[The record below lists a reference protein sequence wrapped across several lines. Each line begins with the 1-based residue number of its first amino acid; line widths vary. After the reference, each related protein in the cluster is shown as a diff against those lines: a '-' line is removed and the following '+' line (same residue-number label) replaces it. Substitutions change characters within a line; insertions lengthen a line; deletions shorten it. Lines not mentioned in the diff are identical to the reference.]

1 KLALKYHPDKNPDN
15 PEAADTFKEI
25 NNANSI
31 LNDDGKRRI
40 YEEYGSMGLYVSEQF
55 GEESVKY
62 YFLMSKWWFKYGN
75 GDNTSVYS
83 GPMSRTGSSRSD
95 REVFLYVCDT
105 VIIVQPI
112 PVAVP
117 IAVSSPVAESINLG
131 PASPV
136 GDNPTSP
143 VAAENPGETL
153 PESACP
159 YRDPAAFHHRR
170 GSRDL
175 PACSQPAHLQA
186 PAVTLPSQ
194 PCLPAGALPSGGHGQ
209 APRGP
214 HPGAP
219 SSQPGQLSPE
229 PGLTSASQPASQ
241 STPHTVAKVQPNGHG
256 WHAAKRPGLLMT

>member
-1 KLALKYHPDKNPDN
+1 MTELPSGCLYDPATAKYTSSNLHKTSAMATAGTGPGSAEPNRPGPQRKMSTTGESLYKVLGLEKGASADDIKRAYRKLALKYHPDKNPDN

-62 YFLMSKWWFKYGN
+62 YFLMSKWWFK
-75 GDNTSVYS
+75 TMAVCC
-83 GPMSRTGSSRSD
+83 T
-95 REVFLYVCDT
+95 VFSCCCCCCCCCFCCGKCKPPEEDDHYQYVDPEDLEAQIKAETDGGDT

-153 PESACP
+153 PES
-159 YRDPAAFHHRR
+159 
-170 GSRDL
+170 
-175 PACSQPAHLQA
+175 
-186 PAVTLPSQ
+186 
-194 PCLPAGALPSGGHGQ
+194 
-209 APRGP
+209 
-214 HPGAP
+214 
-219 SSQPGQLSPE
+219 
-229 PGLTSASQPASQ
+229 
-241 STPHTVAKVQPNGHG
+241 K
-256 WHAAKRPGLLMT
+256 